1 MKNKFIKSTIILI
14 IGGIITKL
22 LGMIIRIT
30 LTRLLKDGIFIYS
43 LIMPTFSLFIAIA
56 QAGMPST
63 ISKLVAEE
71 KRNNK
76 NLVFSII
83 PISLLINSVIMI
95 IIIISSKYIA
105 TYLLHNTYTY
115 YPIMCISFV
124 LPFISISSIL
134 RGYFFGK
141 QMMFPHILSNA
152 VEDIIRLITLIIGI
166 PIFLKYS
173 IIHAVSF
180 VVLSNIISEIT
191 SILVLFIFTP
201 KTFKLKKEDFKINKE
216 YIKDTFSIA
225 VPTTAS
231 RIIGNIGYFLE
242 PIILTYMLLNSG
254 YDNTYIVREYG
265 IINSYVLPMLL
276 LPSFFTNAISSA
288 LIPVISTYYV
298 NKKILLVKKRIKE
311 AIIFSLIVSLPV
323 ILFLFLFPSIPLKV
337 IYRTNLGID
346 YLKVLSLIF
355 IFSYVQA
362 PIISAIQAMG
372 YAKKSLNG
380 TIIGVLSRNIF
391 LIIFAYFNNGIYS
404 LIYALSL
411 SIIITTIYDIKV
423 LKNIIKKGS

>member
-152 VEDIIRLITLIIGI
+152 VEDIIITAIFKNMFKSERVHINTVLKKIISRITDRAFFIYFIKITL
-166 PIFLKYS
+166 
-173 IIHAVSF
+173 
-180 VVLSNIISEIT
+180 
-191 SILVLFIFTP
+191 
-201 KTFKLKKEDFKINKE
+201 KKDCPHKNPDSRK
-216 YIKDTFSIA
+216 KD
-225 VPTTAS
+225 
-231 RIIGNIGYFLE
+231 
-242 PIILTYMLLNSG
+242 
-254 YDNTYIVREYG
+254 
-265 IINSYVLPMLL
+265 
-276 LPSFFTNAISSA
+276 
-288 LIPVISTYYV
+288 
-298 NKKILLVKKRIKE
+298 
-311 AIIFSLIVSLPV
+311 
-323 ILFLFLFPSIPLKV
+323 
-337 IYRTNLGID
+337 
-346 YLKVLSLIF
+346 
-355 IFSYVQA
+355 
-362 PIISAIQAMG
+362 
-372 YAKKSLNG
+372 
-380 TIIGVLSRNIF
+380 
-391 LIIFAYFNNGIYS
+391 
-404 LIYALSL
+404 
-411 SIIITTIYDIKV
+411 
-423 LKNIIKKGS
+423 

>member
-201 KTFKLKKEDFKINKE
+201 KTFKLRKEDFKINKE

-242 PIILTYMLLNSG
+242 PIILTYMLLNNG

-288 LIPVISTYYV
+288 LIPIISTYYV
-298 NKKILLVKKRIKE
+298 NKKILLVKKTIKE
-311 AIIFSLIVSLPV
+311 AIIFSN
-323 ILFLFLFPSIPLKV
+323 IL
-337 IYRTNLGID
+337 
-346 YLKVLSLIF
+346 
-355 IFSYVQA
+355 
-362 PIISAIQAMG
+362 
-372 YAKKSLNG
+372 
-380 TIIGVLSRNIF
+380 
-391 LIIFAYFNNGIYS
+391 
-404 LIYALSL
+404 
-411 SIIITTIYDIKV
+411 
-423 LKNIIKKGS
+423 